1 MEEKNINQDKE
12 FIVGKNVIHNNFESP
27 NFMSNFRDLLKNVKD
42 AKNVKDEKDVKNV
55 KNEKDENLSSYPNY
69 YILNNELGVKK
80 SIDNYNFIKN
90 NKEDINKDKQT
101 KGDKKYIIHLVP
113 SKNSNFYNFIKKK
126 KKEVLNMYGTDET
139 YKYDTHISLT
149 GFFFC
154 DNINTFIK
162 TLYIYFFY
170 YAKLYYIYR
179 KLLIINLFFH
189 IHLKKNNNTNH
200 IIYTSNKYK
209 NNNYVNNTIIYQE
222 KNEKKKKQKNYETPN
237 EEITHTQKIR
247 TYLQKYEIKNSNMY
261 NNDKKQ
267 IYETHVLKTNDGY
280 VIIPILCDWIKKL
293 IENFQFL
300 LKNNSFKSVNKRK
313 LNNQDDISRTYIF
326 KNEFFYKLSKKNNIP
341 HSNNLQII
349 SKTTLTKP
357 SPQNKKEY
365 TNLLPHPKCII
376 KKNNNSMLVYPSPH
390 ISIDNNFKSVKNEH
404 QTKMVHNPY
413 TPVLSSKQNINN
425 EENGKNESK
434 IALLRSENENNEN
447 QNENQ
452 NENNDNNQN
461 DDNDKIVKKQSQEK
475 NIIKYKY
482 SNTNVNLT
490 NFRIKRCS
498 HISLASNRDDQKIKN
513 NIANIYNDIKYHF
526 RNCSWDIVMFECDEN
541 DVNQDKNINNFL
553 KEIFRF
559 KNFAVS

>member
-139 YKYDTHISLT
+139 YKYDTHI
-149 GFFFC
+149 
-154 DNINTFIK
+154 K
-162 TLYIYFFY
+162 
-170 YAKLYYIYR
+170 
-179 KLLIINLFFH
+179 
-189 IHLKKNNNTNH
+189 
-200 IIYTSNKYK
+200 
-209 NNNYVNNTIIYQE
+209 

-237 EEITHTQKIR
+237 EEITHTKKIR

-461 DDNDKIVKKQSQEK
+461 ENNDNNQNDDNDKIVKKQSQEK